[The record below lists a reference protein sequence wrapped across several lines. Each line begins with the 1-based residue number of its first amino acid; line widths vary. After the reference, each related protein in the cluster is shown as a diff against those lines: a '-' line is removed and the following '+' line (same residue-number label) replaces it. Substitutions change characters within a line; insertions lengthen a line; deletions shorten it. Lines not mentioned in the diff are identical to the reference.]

1 MAEDKSRNTKQP
13 EKKEHTLD
21 DIKEMRKLI
30 MRSLN
35 SVSSLDASIKDI
47 GKKINSRDQGEANK
61 FYAAIALLGLV
72 IILAFYFYFRTKV
85 VTISERYDLLQKQN
99 EYLKKEISDQKEKL
113 AAVENNDIKAYN
125 LYLALKEGE
134 PDQAFKLYREFN
146 LSALSRLER
155 MIIDGE
161 TSLIKQKTAV
171 KKFEEGNILFN
182 RKSYEAAID
191 KFKESLEISSSG
203 DHVPNLFYLTS
214 LCYYRMKDFN
224 KAAIS
229 FERFLFVNSKKDFQ
243 KDRAELLLGVC
254 YEKMNQPD
262 RAMNFYAQILK
273 DNRYNRYYPT
283 IRDRYKNLSKKLEK
297 QRDGED

>member
-1 MAEDKSRNTKQP
+1 MTEDKSRNIKQP
-13 EKKEHTLD
+13 EKKEHALD

-61 FYAAIALLGLV
+61 FYAAVALLGLV

-171 KKFEEGNILFN
+171 NKFEEGNILFN

-203 DHVPNLFYLTS
+203 DHVPNLFYVTS
-214 LCYYRMKDFN
+214 LCYYRMKDYN

-262 RAMNFYAQILK
+262 RAMNFYAQVLK

>member
-1 MAEDKSRNTKQP
+1 MTEDKSRNTKQP

-113 AAVENNDIKAYN
+113 VAVENNDIKAYN

-155 MIIDGE
+155 MIIDAE

-283 IRDRYKNLSKKLEK
+283 IRDRYKNLYKKLEK

>member
-203 DHVPNLFYLTS
+203 DHVPNLFYITS

-283 IRDRYKNLSKKLEK
+283 IRDRYKNLYKKLEK

>member
-146 LSALSRLER
+146 PSALSRLER

-203 DHVPNLFYLTS
+203 DHVPNLFYITS

-283 IRDRYKNLSKKLEK
+283 IRDRYKNLYKKLEK

>member
-1 MAEDKSRNTKQP
+1 MAEEKNTNTKP
-13 EKKEHTLD
+13 VEKKEHSLD
-21 DIKEMRKLI
+21 DIKEMRKLL
-30 MRSLN
+30 MRSMN
-35 SVSSLDASIKDI
+35 SFSSLDASIKDI
-47 GKKINSRDQGEANK
+47 GKKINSKDQGEANK
-61 FYAAIALLGLV
+61 SYIVITLLALI
-72 IILAFYFYFRTKV
+72 IILAFFFYFRAKV
-85 VTISERYDLLQKQN
+85 VTISEKYDLLEKQS
-99 EYLKKEISDQKEKL
+99 EYFKKEIAEQKEKL
-113 AAVENNDIKAYN
+113 SAVENNDIKAYN

-203 DHVPNLFYLTS
+203 EHVANLFYLTS
-214 LCYYRMKDFN
+214 ICYYRMKDYN

-229 FERFLFVNSKKDFQ
+229 FERFLFVNTKKDFQ

-254 YEKMNQPD
+254 YEKMNQVD
-262 RAMNFYAQILK
+262 RAKNFYLQVMK
-273 DNRYNRYYPT
+273 DNRYNRYFPT
-283 IRDRYKNLSKKLEK
+283 IRDRYKNIEKKLEK
-297 QRDGED
+297 QRDGEN

>member
-1 MAEDKSRNTKQP
+1 MAEDKNRNIKQP

-203 DHVPNLFYLTS
+203 DHVPNLFYITS

-283 IRDRYKNLSKKLEK
+283 IRDRYKNLYKKLEK

>member
-1 MAEDKSRNTKQP
+1 MADEKNKSIKQP

-21 DIKEMRKLI
+21 DIKEMRKLL

-47 GKKINSRDQGEANK
+47 GKKINSKDQGEANK
-61 FYAAIALLGLV
+61 FFIAISLLGLV
-72 IILAFYFYFRTKV
+72 IILAFFFYFRTKV
-85 VTISERYDLLQKQN
+85 VTISERYDLLQKEN
-99 EYLKKEISDQKEKL
+99 DYLKKEISDQKEKL

-155 MIIDGE
+155 MIIDSE

-182 RKSYEAAID
+182 RKSYETAID

-203 DHVPNLFYLTS
+203 EHVANLFYLTS
-214 LCYYRMKDFN
+214 LCYYRMKDYN

-262 RAMNFYAQILK
+262 RAKNFYAQILK

-283 IRDRYKNLSKKLEK
+283 IRDRYKNIDKKLEK
-297 QRDGED
+297 QRDGDD